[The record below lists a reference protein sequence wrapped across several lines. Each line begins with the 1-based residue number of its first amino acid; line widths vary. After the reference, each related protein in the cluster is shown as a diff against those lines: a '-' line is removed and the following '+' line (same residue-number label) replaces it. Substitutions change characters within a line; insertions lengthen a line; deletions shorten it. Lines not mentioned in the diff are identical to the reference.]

1 MKALVTGATGFAGH
15 HLCALLEQQGDE
27 VVALDR
33 RSEPALDVTDR
44 ASVLDAFEAARPDV
58 VYHLAAYAHVGD
70 SWSEP
75 DRVTRVNVEGT
86 VNVLD
91 ASQHVDAQRVLV
103 VGSAAEYAGIAS
115 DQRIT
120 EDTPVDPITPYGA
133 SKAAAAAFARQAFL
147 ASGLPTIRTR
157 AFNHAGPGQQ
167 PTFLVPALAKRIA
180 RAEADGSD
188 EVAVGSLEPV
198 REVNDVRDVV
208 RAYRL
213 LVERGTPG
221 DVYNVCSGR
230 GYSVREIVER
240 LVAMATRPLRIVVDP
255 ALVRPVDVP
264 SFVGDPTK
272 LRAAT
277 GYEPQYA
284 LDETLAAALDEARF
298 AVRSSSSLHS

>member
-1 MKALVTGATGFAGH
+1 VKALVTGATGFAGR
-15 HLCALLEQQGDE
+15 HLCALLEAHGDD
-27 VVALDR
+27 VTALDR
-33 RSEPALDVTDR
+33 RSEPSLDVTDR
-44 ASVLDAFEAARPDV
+44 ATVLEAFDAARPDA

-75 DRVTRVNVEGT
+75 ARVTRVNVEGT

-91 ASQHVDAQRVLV
+91 AARRVDARRVLV

-115 DQRIT
+115 DAPIT
-120 EDTPVDPITPYGA
+120 EDAPVDPVTPYGA
-133 SKAAAAAFARQAFL
+133 SKAAAATFARQAFL

-157 AFNHAGPGQQ
+157 AFNHAGPGQL

-180 RAEADGSD
+180 RAEVDGGD
-188 EVAVGSLEPV
+188 EIAVGSLEPV
-198 REVNDVRDVV
+198 REVNDVRDIV

-213 LVERGTPG
+213 LVEHGAPG

-255 ALVRPVDVP
+255 ELVRPVDVP

-277 GYEPQYA
+277 GYEPQYS
-284 LDETLAAALDEARF
+284 LDETLAAALDEARA
-298 AVRSSSSLHS
+298 AVRA

>member
-1 MKALVTGATGFAGH
+1 VIG
-15 HLCALLEQQGDE
+15 
-27 VVALDR
+27 LDR
-33 RSEPALDVTDR
+33 RAEPSFDVTDGV
-44 ASVLDAFEAARPDV
+44 SVQRAFEEVRPDV

-75 DRVTRVNVEGT
+75 DHVARVNVEGT

-91 ASQHVDAQRVLV
+91 AARHVEASRVLV
-103 VGSAAEYAGIAS
+103 VGSAAEYAGAAAAGA
-115 DQRIT
+115 IT
-120 EDTPVDPITPYGA
+120 EDAPIDPVTPYGA

-147 ASGLPTIRTR
+147 GSGLATVRTR
-157 AFNHAGPGQQ
+157 AFNHAGPGQA
-167 PTFLVPALAKRIA
+167 PTFLVPALAQRIA
-180 RAEADGSD
+180 RAEAEGGD
-188 EVAVGSLEPV
+188 EIAVGSLEPV
-198 REVNDVRDVV
+198 REINDVRDIV

-221 DVYNVCSGR
+221 DVYNVCSGH

-240 LVAMATRPLRIVVDP
+240 LLAMATRPLRIAVDP

-277 GYEPQYA
+277 GYTPQYS
-284 LDETLAAALDEARF
+284 LDDTLGAALDEARA
-298 AVRSSSSLHS
+298 AVRA